1 MIVMGTAITIT
12 SFAIYY
18 SHYQQ
23 VRDRAVM
30 REGVLRDKERLRANK
45 ASKEGRRVP
54 DDER

>member
-1 MIVMGTAITIT
+1 MIVMGTVVTIT
-12 SFAIYY
+12 AFAIYY

-45 ASKEGRRVP
+45 AGREGRRVP

>member
-1 MIVMGTAITIT
+1 MGTVITIT

-45 ASKEGRRVP
+45 ASKEGRKESTR
-54 DDER
+54 